1 MMALFTQAAIQWEV
15 GHGMDMGPWVI
26 HTYTELSSPDD
37 VITFLVHGV
46 ETNAGECR
54 RRRRERRERTTVDK
68 GQSQS
73 EEEGMRG

>member
-46 ETNAGECR
+46 ETNAGGAGERDASGRQSTKGSPSPKR
-54 RRRRERRERTTVDK
+54 R
-68 GQSQS
+68 G
-73 EEEGMRG
+73 